1 MIREEQI
8 KEASIAY
15 TEANCPKAIGGD
27 YFRNKIN
34 QFNTNHDFIEGAQWA
49 DKTMLKEVLE
59 WLDENFFTADIE
71 QVDSYLPKYILNGNF
86 ESKEQLLQS
95 FKERFNIE

>member
-1 MIREEQI
+1 MTREEQI

-49 DKTMLKEVLE
+49 DKTILQEVLE
-59 WLDENFFTADIE
+59 WLEKITIDDADGCGHPI
-71 QVDSYLPKYILNGNF
+71 VSFISFDY
-86 ESKEQLLQS
+86 KEQLLQS

>member
-1 MIREEQI
+1 MAVFKPKTKETTEDRLQKAINLGREE
-8 KEASIAY
+8 A
-15 TEANCPKAIGGD
+15 
-27 YFRNKIN
+27 
-34 QFNTNHDFIEGAQWA
+34 
-49 DKTMLKEVLE
+49 LKEVLK
-59 WLDENFFTADIE
+59 WLDQNFFTADIE